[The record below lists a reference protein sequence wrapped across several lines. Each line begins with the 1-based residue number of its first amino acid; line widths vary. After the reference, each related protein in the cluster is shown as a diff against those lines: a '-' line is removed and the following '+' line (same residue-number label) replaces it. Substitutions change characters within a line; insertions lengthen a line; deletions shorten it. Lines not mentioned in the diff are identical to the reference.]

1 MRIGRS
7 EFVVLITFLNTQ
19 REAECGVIGVAV
31 DVKLCF
37 TTEDEKAVFEK
48 SIDVLRDLVSS
59 LR

>member
-1 MRIGRS
+1 M
-7 EFVVLITFLNTQ
+7 LITFLNTQ
-19 REAECGVIGVAV
+19 REAEGAVIGVAV